1 VGNPPR
7 RRLRLGMASPPSEH
21 AASARPAETLHHE
34 RRWLILAVLG
44 LAQLMV
50 VLDATIVNIALPTA
64 QQSLGFSNADRQWI
78 VTGYALSFGSLLLL
92 GGRISDM
99 IGRKRAL
106 MIGLAG
112 FGAASALGGFSTGF
126 AMLLSARVLQGA
138 FGALLAPAA
147 LAMLTTTFT
156 NPSERGRAFGIYGA
170 IAASGGAVGLLLGG
184 ILTSYVSWRW
194 TLFVNL
200 IIGAV
205 AMAGAAVLLTNS
217 RATDRPRLD
226 IPGVATATAGLF
238 ALVYGFSHA
247 ETTSWDD
254 NYTIGCL
261 VAAAVLLAAFVA
273 IERRASQPLLP
284 LRIVVDRNRGGAFI
298 AMFAAGA
305 AMFATFLFLTY
316 YMQGTLHYSP
326 VVTGVAYLPMMA
338 ALIGSAQLA
347 TNILLPRFGP
357 KYMVVTGMGLAALG
371 IFFFTFTGL
380 HSDYVTGLLPGL
392 IGFGLGFGL
401 VTAPSMSVA
410 TLGVH
415 RDAGVASALVNTSQQ
430 VGGSVGT
437 SLFST
442 LGAGAA
448 TAYALAHGTTATS
461 AASSQAQATLHGY
474 HVVFAYAAIFLVVGA
489 VVAGLLL
496 RRGAMASL
504 AKVTIDG
511 EDAEDIEPVLTTA
524 GDSGPWPIADQGMSP
539 TLPSVRPCST

>member
-1 VGNPPR
+1 
-7 RRLRLGMASPPSEH
+7 MASRPPETGTSPRSEPG
-21 AASARPAETLHHE
+21 ASAQSAAAALHHE

-50 VLDATIVNIALPTA
+50 VLDATIVNVALPTA
-64 QQSLGFSNADRQWI
+64 QQALGFSDADRQWI

-106 MIGLAG
+106 IIGLAG
-112 FGAASALGGFSTGF
+112 FGGASALGGFSTNF
-126 AMLLSARVLQGA
+126 AMLLSARVLQGS

-147 LAMLTTTFT
+147 LATLTTTFT
-156 NPSERGRAFGIYGA
+156 NPRERGRAFGIYGA
-170 IAASGGAVGLLLGG
+170 IAASGGAVGLVLGG

-200 IIGAV
+200 AIGAV
-205 AMAGAAVLLTNS
+205 AIVGAALLLSNR
-217 RATDRPRLD
+217 RATERPRLD
-226 IPGVATATAGLF
+226 MPGLVTATAGLF

-247 ETTSWDD
+247 ETTSWGDT
-254 NYTIGCL
+254 YTICSL
-261 VAAAVLLAAFVA
+261 VAAAVLLVAFVV
-273 IERRASQPLLP
+273 IEHRASQPLLP
-284 LRIVVDRNRGGAFI
+284 LRIVVDRNRGGAFL

-326 VVTGVAYLPMMA
+326 VVTGLAYLPMMA
-338 ALIGSAQLA
+338 ALIGAAQLA
-347 TNILLPRFGP
+347 TNVLLPRFGP
-357 KYMVVTGMGLAALG
+357 KYMVATGMLTAAAG
-371 IFFFTFTGL
+371 IASFTLTGL
-380 HSDYVTGLLPGL
+380 HSAYATGLLPGL
-392 IGFGLGFGL
+392 VGFGLGFGL

-410 TLGVH
+410 TLGIT
-415 RDAGVASALVNTSQQ
+415 RDAGVASALVNTAQQ

-448 TAYALAHGTTATS
+448 MAYALAHRATATS
-461 AASSQAQATLHGY
+461 VDSLQAQATLHGY
-474 HVVFAYAAIFLVVGA
+474 HAVFAYAAAFLVTGA

-504 AKVTIDG
+504 VKATTG
-511 EDAEDIEPVLTTA
+511 GAAAPGAEPVLMTA
-524 GDSGPWPIADQGMSP
+524 GDAGP
-539 TLPSVRPCST
+539 